1 MEKIN
6 LKFRPGIV
14 AITVMMAL
22 SLGGCSALGKIAGNK
37 KNPPDEF
44 KIVNKPPL
52 VMPPDFNLRPPRPG
66 APEPQNLSPTAQA
79 INALFPGRTTLPPP
93 ASAGE
98 NALLNTVGAGKA
110 SANIRSNAGDETMVV
125 EKGALLRELLTAEER
140 EGSPDGSSVDR
151 ISSEPLDTDDN

>member
-1 MEKIN
+1 MIN
-6 LKFRPGIV
+6 LKFG
-14 AITVMMAL
+14 L
-22 SLGGCSALGKIAGNK
+22 KIAAVSVIASLTLGACSQLSK
-37 KNPPDEF
+37 LAGSQKNPPDEF

-98 NALLNTVGAGKA
+98 NALLDTIGAGA
-110 SANIRSNAGDETMVV
+110 SSANIRSNAGDDTTLVV
-125 EKGALLRELLTAEER
+125 EKGALLRDLLTAGEL
-140 EGSPDGSSVDR
+140 EGAPDGSSVDR
-151 ISSEPLDTDDN
+151 ISTEPLDIDSD